1 MAVPAQFF
9 RTPSDVDAAPKPRT
23 SERPQASETARGILG
38 AAVAAEEHQTEDSAV
53 RDVVV
58 TAQAPQAPSIRCER
72 LDTAGL
78 ATAAAVSALAAVPQ
92 GSGAAQ
98 LALTSA
104 HTSLTTA
111 YAVAGRAAPVAR
123 PPELDPGPQLRLTA
137 AAKGL
142 GDTIAPG
149 GVPEQAPIALLQLHE
164 PAVPCVQ
171 ALVRAVPLNGPGPL
185 IHEELRP
192 CAGRHMQQHQLH
204 SWQTQ
209 SHAARCAA
217 PPTGPPHPSQVLA
230 AAAPPIRP
238 GTGPQGEYADRHPAF
253 VGGGSSPPSEH

>member
-1 MAVPAQFF
+1 MAVLAQLF
-9 RTPSDVDAAPKPRT
+9 RTPSDVDAAPQLRL
-23 SERPQASETARGILG
+23 SERPIASDMAPGRLG
-38 AAVAAEEHQTEDSAV
+38 AAVAARDHQTEDAASQEVAT
-53 RDVVV
+53 
-58 TAQAPQAPSIRCER
+58 TALPPQVPSTRRGE
-72 LDTAGL
+72 LDKARF
-78 ATAAAVSALAAVPQ
+78 ATAAAVSVLAAAPQ

-137 AAKGL
+137 AAKEL

-149 GVPEQAPIALLQLHE
+149 GVPEQVSIALLQLHE